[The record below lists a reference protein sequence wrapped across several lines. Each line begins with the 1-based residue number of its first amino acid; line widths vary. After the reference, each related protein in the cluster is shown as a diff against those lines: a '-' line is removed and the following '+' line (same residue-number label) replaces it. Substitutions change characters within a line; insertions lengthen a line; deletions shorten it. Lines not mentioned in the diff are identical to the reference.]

1 MTKRLSGFKKE
12 SSAKI
17 FLTHCWR
24 KLDFKIASTIFCRR
38 FIQTWISKTVH
49 TSHPLGGFL
58 FLVFLN
64 SLFIS
69 HQKQKNWLGFARY
82 MDHVCFHSV
91 STIIRKVQTLASTKN
106 QRCIQSPF
114 KQLIKS
120 SSRELVNLPD
130 PHLRWDYLFFVTANQ
145 VKVFSRNIM
154 HSVTGFDQRNV
165 QRFK

>member
-12 SSAKI
+12 SSAKF

-49 TSHPLGGFL
+49 TNHPLGGFL

-64 SLFIS
+64 VMTAYLYHIEN
-69 HQKQKNWLGFARY
+69 KKNYQGFARS
-82 MDHVCFHSV
+82 MDHGCLHSV

-106 QRCIQSPF
+106 QICIQSLSNNSLSYRI
-114 KQLIKS
+114 LI
-120 SSRELVNLPD
+120 
-130 PHLRWDYLFFVTANQ
+130 FVEIIWFLSLSI
-145 VKVFSRNIM
+145 K
-154 HSVTGFDQRNV
+154 
-165 QRFK
+165 QRFSTEILRTQ